1 VSGASARYRIAR
13 EAAAL
18 LTAQYLR
25 LVLRPGRFGGMRTR
39 VPWLAIAAAG
49 VLAGC
54 GGKQVEA
61 PEKLDGTVSRE
72 FEQDDR
78 DTAAG
83 ASDVVKDYCSDAVS
97 EAQRVGCEA
106 HVTEDEIP

>member
-1 VSGASARYRIAR
+1 
-13 EAAAL
+13 
-18 LTAQYLR
+18 
-25 LVLRPGRFGGMRTR
+25 MRTR

-83 ASDVVKDYCSDAVS
+83 ASDVVKD
-97 EAQRVGCEA
+97 
-106 HVTEDEIP
+106 